1 MGARRTGNTL
11 HLALLSGRLLSSH
24 RTRQRVCVQFRP
36 AARLLLNLV
45 SSIQNRD
52 VCFLQGPQLPDTS
65 EATPVEA
72 LQNTQAEGNLL
83 LNYWTASSMA
93 GDAAG
98 LVLFEALQAEQGRA
112 WRAAADRHLR
122 REHGPAVSSNAGADV
137 GVVEGSCCLL
147 LAACFC
153 GLCTIVKMRHEAR
166 GSYLA

>member
-11 HLALLSGRLLSSH
+11 HLSLLSGCLFSSQ
-24 RTRQRVCVQFRP
+24 TCQRVCVQFRP
-36 AARLLLNLV
+36 AARSLLNLV
-45 SSIQNRD
+45 NRTQNTD

-137 GVVEGSCCLL
+137 GVVVRVMLPPACCLL
-147 LAACFC
+147 LWSMHICQDAP
-153 GLCTIVKMRHEAR
+153 
-166 GSYLA
+166 